1 MSTKTHSVRA
11 SDIVNDWWLIDA
23 EGKTLGRLATQIATL
38 LLGKGKPTYAPHLE
52 GGDHVII
59 VNARNVHVTGS
70 KLANKK
76 YYRHSGYPGG
86 LKETNL
92 ENLLENHPD
101 RPIQQAVKGMLPKN
115 KLGRHVLSRLYI
127 YGGSEHPHQAQNPKT
142 LDLDGPIG

>member
-11 SDIVNDWWLIDA
+11 SDLVNDWWLIDA
-23 EGKTLGRLATQIATL
+23 EGKTLGRLATKIVTL

-52 GGDHVII
+52 GGDHVIV

-86 LKETNL
+86 IKQRTFNEQMERNPAVVL
-92 ENLLENHPD
+92 
-101 RPIQQAVKGMLPKN
+101 RQAVKGMLPKN
-115 KLGRHVLSRLYI
+115 CLLYT
-127 YGGSEHPHQAQNPKT
+127 SDAADE
-142 LDLDGPIG
+142 